1 MTALARDFGII
12 CISRP
17 ESNAARV
24 LFEMD
29 ILARYEVSYGGNSGS
44 PPPVPALGQVIT
56 GISAWVDINVGSHIN
71 ALGR

>member
-44 PPPVPALGQVIT
+44 PPPLPVSWKIYYWDLRVALY
-56 GISAWVDINVGSHIN
+56 
-71 ALGR
+71 